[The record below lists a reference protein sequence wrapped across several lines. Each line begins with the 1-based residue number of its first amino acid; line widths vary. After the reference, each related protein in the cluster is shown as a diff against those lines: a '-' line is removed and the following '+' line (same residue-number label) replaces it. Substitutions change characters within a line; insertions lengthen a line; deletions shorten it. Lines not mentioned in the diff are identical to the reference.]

1 MLMCGYI
8 LCVLLYWW
16 LVSVAKPVVTVDQ
29 TSYEVIEGS
38 SVTLA
43 CRIISSSQT
52 TSVTWQR
59 NINGATLIIDTRSD
73 RYSGG
78 TIVSPSLVI
87 KNTTLSDTGL
97 YICSATND
105 AGVTS
110 APTIDLNVRGSKF
123 KSKWIF
129 FFEHEWDVTLQ
140 NLPYPHL
147 MWCTVSPLIYWWNPK
162 LLFLTV
168 FTECFFFT
176 LIYSKTRL

>member
-16 LVSVAKPVVTVDQ
+16 LVSVAKPVVTVNQ

-129 FFEHEWDVTLQ
+129 FFSTNEMLHYTTYLTL
-140 NLPYPHL
+140 
-147 MWCTVSPLIYWWNPK
+147 T
-162 LLFLTV
+162 
-168 FTECFFFT
+168 
-176 LIYSKTRL
+176 

>member
-1 MLMCGYI
+1 MWLYTVCFI
-8 LCVLLYWW
+8 VLVVGFCSY
-16 LVSVAKPVVTVDQ
+16 KPVVTVDQ

-43 CRIISSSQT
+43 CTIVSSSQT

-59 NINGATLIIDTRSD
+59 NINGASLIVDTRSD

-129 FFEHEWDVTLQ
+129 FWSTNEMLHYRTYLTL
-140 NLPYPHL
+140 
-147 MWCTVSPLIYWWNPK
+147 T
-162 LLFLTV
+162 
-168 FTECFFFT
+168 
-176 LIYSKTRL
+176 

>member
-43 CRIISSSQT
+43 CRIVSSSQT

-59 NINGATLIIDTRSD
+59 NINGATLIVDTRSD

-110 APTIDLNVRGSKF
+110 APTIYR
-123 KSKWIF
+123 
-129 FFEHEWDVTLQ
+129 
-140 NLPYPHL
+140 
-147 MWCTVSPLIYWWNPK
+147 VS
-162 LLFLTV
+162 
-168 FTECFFFT
+168 EC
-176 LIYSKTRL
+176 SW